1 MGRGGTESGE
11 EKEGEKEGK
20 EERGSGIVPTLETGV
35 SIED

>member
-11 EKEGEKEGK
+11 EKGEKEGK
-20 EERGSGIVPTLETGV
+20 EERGSGIVPTLETGI

>member
-11 EKEGEKEGK
+11 EKGEKKRK